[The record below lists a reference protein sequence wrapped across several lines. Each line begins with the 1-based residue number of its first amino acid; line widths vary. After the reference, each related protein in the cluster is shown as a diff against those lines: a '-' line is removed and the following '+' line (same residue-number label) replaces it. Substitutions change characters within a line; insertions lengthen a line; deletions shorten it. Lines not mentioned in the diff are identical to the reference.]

1 MNNNYVFENVPDN
14 MVLEIKDY
22 LKKQG
27 NSINQKQLPQGTID
41 CFSIEKNGEKIT
53 ANHYSSKKFMLQGN
67 PNSESFHNLSKELI
81 TKFNLNAT
89 TKMQSKIAVID
100 ELKINREGFIGCD
113 ESGAGECFGSMF
125 LGCAYIKKQE
135 LAYLKKFLGNK
146 DIKRLDKSQVY
157 NIFNDLEGKF
167 SYNIKIISSNELDEH
182 SKNVLLDKGYRELI
196 ESLPYDFS
204 KQCIILDDYNTGIDL
219 NTKLD
224 ELRELGSEIIVQHK
238 ADENYVCAMLASV
251 VARRARFK
259 HMEDLRNDNILIDPE
274 TGNKVFFESGSP
286 SNPEVE
292 NYLKTFRKLY
302 PHSDFPSFVRMK
314 WKNIQELDFKYA
326 KKRPSDI
333 FTCPSCNGKTN
344 TLRFYVGKRGEQSQ
358 LFCSLC
364 NQVISPQDFQGILK
378 KPNIVVDTSVIL
390 DRAISK
396 DLSTSCYLRGSKIL
410 LISTL
415 YEEVDRKRT
424 DLKKGGQA
432 EIKYIGDCSTTKII
446 EAEDVDLDFYK
457 NVTNDKK
464 FLYVL
469 KRKNAI
475 LLTKD
480 GNMSSFAQTGVL
492 VLEIIQQKP

>member
-1 MNNNYVFENVPDN
+1 M
-14 MVLEIKDY
+14 
-22 LKKQG
+22 
-27 NSINQKQLPQGTID
+27 
-41 CFSIEKNGEKIT
+41 
-53 ANHYSSKKFMLQGN
+53 
-67 PNSESFHNLSKELI
+67 
-81 TKFNLNAT
+81 
-89 TKMQSKIAVID
+89 IA
-100 ELKINREGFIGCD
+100 
-113 ESGAGECFGSMF
+113 S
-125 LGCAYIKKQE
+125 
-135 LAYLKKFLGNK
+135 
-146 DIKRLDKSQVY
+146 
-157 NIFNDLEGKF
+157 
-167 SYNIKIISSNELDEH
+167 
-182 SKNVLLDKGYRELI
+182 
-196 ESLPYDFS
+196 
-204 KQCIILDDYNTGIDL
+204 
-219 NTKLD
+219 
-224 ELRELGSEIIVQHK
+224 
-238 ADENYVCAMLASV
+238 
-251 VARRARFK
+251 
-259 HMEDLRNDNILIDPE
+259 
-274 TGNKVFFESGSP
+274 
-286 SNPEVE
+286 
-292 NYLKTFRKLY
+292 
-302 PHSDFPSFVRMK
+302 
-314 WKNIQELDFKYA
+314 
-326 KKRPSDI
+326 
-333 FTCPSCNGKTN
+333 
-344 TLRFYVGKRGEQSQ
+344 EQSQ